1 MIAVTCAH
9 CGLQILVPPTV
20 QGKKGV
26 CFNCG
31 HPLTVPSVPT
41 LAAASSD
48 APTPSPM
55 STPFTTPA
63 KGAITPHPAPS
74 VTREIDFA
82 KGDRVAGRYV
92 IEESIGRGGMG
103 TVYRAHDALVNED
116 VALKFMRTSLLQT
129 ERARNLFLQEAQVAR
144 RLRHDKIIAV
154 HDINFT
160 PEGILYISME
170 FLEGEPLRD
179 VIRRHRAERRIPDI
193 RYAVRIIDQML
204 AGLEY
209 AHKYVIHRDIK
220 PENVMVMSN
229 GRVNLLDFGLA
240 TAAVFDPPPAQ
251 TDAQR
256 STPRKV
262 VGTLEYAAPE
272 QRMGQPMDLR
282 ADIYAVGLVFRE
294 VLTLRSPV
302 EDPWHIEECR
312 RDVAPAVLDVAYK
325 ALAADRDNRW
335 QDARSFREALHN
347 AYHAAYKRV
356 AVRAAQTSGFQG
368 STKDMVL
375 FAGGTFLMGSN
386 AVREE
391 APEEEVHVS
400 PFWMDKVPVTVGQY
414 AKYLKE
420 TGATPPKFWGDTDF
434 DGDDQPVIG
443 VSWQEAL
450 AYANW
455 AGKTLPTEAQW
466 EFAARGQDNRRF
478 PWGNYPPDRN
488 RCNFDGNL
496 GLPTFTM
503 MHEEGAT
510 PEGLLDMAGNVH
522 EWTLDPYAPYQYF
535 RRDPKSAEKAPKRTA
550 RGGSWESKADEL
562 TTTCRRGF
570 FPDTQTKTLG
580 FRCVIPVQDGE

>member
-1 MIAVTCAH
+1 
-9 CGLQILVPPTV
+9 
-20 QGKKGV
+20 
-26 CFNCG
+26 
-31 HPLTVPSVPT
+31 
-41 LAAASSD
+41 
-48 APTPSPM
+48 M
-55 STPFTTPA
+55 STPFNTPA
-63 KGAITPHPAPS
+63 RGAGAIQPAPGGS
-74 VTREIDFA
+74 REVDYG

-92 IEESIGRGGMG
+92 IQELIGRGGMG
-103 TVYRAHDALVNED
+103 TVYRAHDALVNENI
-116 VALKFMRTSLLQT
+116 ALKFMRSSLLQT

-179 VIRRHRAERRIPDI
+179 VIRRHRLERRMPEI
-193 RYAVRIIDQML
+193 RYAVRIVDQML

-229 GRVNLLDFGLA
+229 ERVKLLDFGLA
-240 TAAVFDPPPAQ
+240 TAAVYETPTPPE
-251 TDAQR
+251 AQR
-256 STPRKV
+256 HTPKKV

-294 VLTLRSPV
+294 LLTLRSPV

-325 ALAADRDNRW
+325 ALAADRDDRF

-347 AYHAAYKRV
+347 AYHTAYKRV
-356 AVRAAQTSGFQG
+356 AARAVQASELKG

-375 FAGGTFLMGSN
+375 LPGGRFLMGNN

-391 APEEEVHVS
+391 APEEEVHVG
-400 PFWMDKVPVTVGQY
+400 PFWMDKAPVTVGQY

-420 TGATPPKFWGDTDF
+420 TGATPPKFWGDPDF

-443 VSWQEAL
+443 VTWQEAM
-450 AYANW
+450 AYAAW

-466 EFAARGQDNRRF
+466 EFAARGQENRRY

-488 RCNFDGNL
+488 RCNFEGNL
-496 GLPTFTM
+496 GLPTFTQ

-510 PEGLLDMAGNVH
+510 PEGLLDMAGNVY
-522 EWTLDPYAPYQYF
+522 EWTLDPYAPYAYF
-535 RRDPKSAEKAPKRTA
+535 RRDPQGADKAPKRSA
-550 RGGSWESKADEL
+550 RGGSWESRAEEL
-562 TTTCRRGF
+562 TCTYRRGF
-570 FPDTQTKTLG
+570 FPDTQSKALG
-580 FRCVIPVQDGE
+580 FRCVIPVQEGE

>member
-1 MIAVTCAH
+1 
-9 CGLQILVPPTV
+9 
-20 QGKKGV
+20 
-26 CFNCG
+26 
-31 HPLTVPSVPT
+31 
-41 LAAASSD
+41 
-48 APTPSPM
+48 M
-55 STPFTTPA
+55 STPFKTPG
-63 KGAITPHPAPS
+63 KGAAANQPS
-74 VTREIDFA
+74 SGGGTQEVDYA

-92 IEESIGRGGMG
+92 IQESAGRGGMG
-103 TVYRAHDALVNED
+103 TVYRAHDALINED
-116 VALKFMRTSLLQT
+116 VALKFMRSSLLQT

-160 PEGILYISME
+160 PEGVLYISME

-179 VIRRHRAERRIPDI
+179 VIRKYRMERRMPEI
-193 RYAVRIIDQML
+193 RYAVRIVDQML

-229 GRVNLLDFGLA
+229 ERVKLLDFGLA
-240 TAAVFDPPPAQ
+240 TAAVFDPPAAP

-256 STPRKV
+256 ATPRKI
-262 VGTLEYAAPE
+262 VGTLEYSAPE

-294 VLTLRSPV
+294 LLTLRSPV

-335 QDARSFREALHN
+335 QDARSFREALYN
-347 AYHAAYKRV
+347 AYHSAYKRV
-356 AVRAAQTSGFQG
+356 AVQAAQTSGRQG

-375 FAGGTFLMGSN
+375 FAGGSFLMGSN
-386 AVREE
+386 AAREE
-391 APEEEVHVS
+391 APEEEVQVG
-400 PFWMDKVPVTVGQY
+400 PFWMDRAPVTVGQY

-420 TGATPPKFWGDTDF
+420 TGTTPPKFWGDTDF
-434 DGDDQPVIG
+434 DGDDQPVVG

-466 EFAARGQDNRRF
+466 EFAARGQENRRY

-510 PEGLLDMAGNVH
+510 PEGLLDMAGNVY
-522 EWTLDPYAPYQYF
+522 EWTLDPYTPYQYF
-535 RRDPKSAEKAPKRTA
+535 RRDPKAAEKAPKRAA
-550 RGGSWESKADEL
+550 RGGSWESRAEEL
-562 TTTCRRGF
+562 TCTYRMGF
-570 FPDTQTKTLG
+570 FPGTQLKTLG
-580 FRCVIPVQDGE
+580 FRCVIPVQEGEGA